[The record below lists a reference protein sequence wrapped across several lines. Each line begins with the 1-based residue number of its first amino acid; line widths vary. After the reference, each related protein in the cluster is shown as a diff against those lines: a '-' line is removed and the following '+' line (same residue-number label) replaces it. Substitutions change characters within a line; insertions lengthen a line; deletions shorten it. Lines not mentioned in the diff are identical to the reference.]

1 MKDASNEDQSGQL
14 SLREDEIYEFEGF
27 RLDAAEK
34 ILFQRGQP
42 VALTP
47 KALDTLIAL
56 VRRHGSVVSKHEL
69 LQTVWQGTFVEEGVL
84 AQNILTLRKA
94 LNADWIETVPRRGY
108 RLSATVARTAG
119 RAAGAAV
126 PRSRTWIRWAA
137 AAVLLI
143 GSAAL
148 IPALVSLRAGRAK
161 ARAGNAP
168 IRSLAVLPFHS
179 ISMDS
184 PYLGLGLADVLI
196 NRLGTLPQIT
206 VRPTS
211 AIRKFGDAASD
222 PLTAGR
228 ELGVDAVLEGNLQR
242 DGDRVRATV
251 RLLRMPDGASLWTGQ
266 FDQRVQDLFTL
277 EDAMAEQVANGLA
290 LDLTASERERM
301 MRRYT
306 GNAEAWQ
313 AYLRGRYLWDRRT
326 PETHLKAIEEFEK
339 AVRIDDRYALAYAG
353 LADAYALLGSNPNR
367 VMPRPEA
374 MAKARAAALKA
385 IELDGDLAEAH
396 TALAFI
402 LMHYD
407 WKRAAAEQEFQ
418 RALKLN
424 PSYATAHQWHAM
436 NLLIS
441 GRNDDAI
448 QELKNAQALDP
459 ASPIIMAD
467 RAEMYVYT
475 GRLEEAI
482 TESRRV
488 LELDPSFSLAR
499 VWLAWALSGRRR
511 FEEAAAVLD
520 QRQPDSDP
528 SQLSALAYLY
538 AASGRTAEARQTADW
553 IRRQAQQDFGL
564 SFTVA
569 SAYASAGDVGAMLP
583 WLEKAFAERSGALL
597 LLNVH
602 PMFAA
607 VREDPRFQAFVAR
620 IGLPH

>member
-1 MKDASNEDQSGQL
+1 MKDGSNEDQSGQP

-27 RLDAAEK
+27 RLDAVEK
-34 ILFQRGQP
+34 ILFQRGHP

-56 VRRHGSVVSKHEL
+56 VRRHGRVVSKHEL
-69 LQTVWQGTFVEEGVL
+69 LQTVWPGTFVEEGVL
-84 AQNILTLRKA
+84 AQNILTLRRA

-108 RLSATVARTAG
+108 RLSATVTRTAG
-119 RAAGAAV
+119 TAV
-126 PRSRTWIRWAA
+126 PRSRMWIWWAA
-137 AAVLLI
+137 ACIVLVA
-143 GSAAL
+143 SAAL
-148 IPALVSLRAGRAK
+148 IPAMVSLRAGRSK

-179 ISMDS
+179 ISVDS

-277 EDAMAEQVANGLA
+277 EDSIAGQVANGLV
-290 LDLTASERERM
+290 LDLTASERERV

-313 AYLRGRYLWDRRT
+313 AYIRGRYLWDRRT
-326 PETHLKAIEEFEK
+326 PETHQRAIAEFEK
-339 AVRIDDRYALAYAG
+339 ATHIDDRYALAYAG
-353 LADAYALLGSNPNR
+353 LADAYALLGSNPNH
-367 VMPRPEA
+367 VMPRSEA
-374 MAKARAAALKA
+374 MAKSRAAALKA
-385 IELDGDLAEAH
+385 IDLDGDLAEAH

-407 WKRAAAEQEFQ
+407 WKWADAEREFQ
-418 RALKLN
+418 RALNLN

-436 NLLIS
+436 NLLVT
-441 GRNDDAI
+441 GHPNDAI

-459 ASPIIMAD
+459 ASPIIISD
-467 RAEMYVYT
+467 LAEMYVYT
-475 GRLEEAI
+475 GRLDEAVA
-482 TESRRV
+482 ESRRV
-488 LELDPSFSLAR
+488 LELDPSFTLAR
-499 VWLAWALSGRRR
+499 CWLAWALSGQRR
-511 FEEAAAVLD
+511 FEEAAAVVG
-520 QRQPDSDP
+520 QRQPESDP

-538 AASGRTAEARQTADW
+538 AASGRKAEARRTADR

-564 SFTVA
+564 SYTVA
-569 SAYASAGDVGAMLP
+569 SAYASAGDVDAMLP
-583 WLEKAFAERSGALL
+583 WLEKAYAERSGALL

-602 PMFAA
+602 PLFDA
-607 VREDPRFQAFVAR
+607 VRQDPRFQAFVAR
-620 IGLPH
+620 AGLPPLRN

>member
-1 MKDASNEDQSGQL
+1 MKDASNEDQSKQA
-14 SLREDEIYEFEGF
+14 SHREEEIYEFGGF
-27 RLDAAEK
+27 RLDAAER
-34 ILFQRGQP
+34 ILFEGGQP

-56 VRRHGSVVSKHEL
+56 VRRHGRVVSKHEL
-69 LQTVWQGTFVEEGVL
+69 LQTVWRGTFVEEGVL

-94 LNADWIETVPRRGY
+94 LSADWIETVPRRGY
-108 RLSATVARTAG
+108 RLSATVTRIAS
-119 RAAGAAV
+119 AAV
-126 PRSRTWIRWAA
+126 PRSSIWIWWAA
-137 AAVLLI
+137 ATVLLI

-161 ARAGNAP
+161 AQAGNAP

-179 ISMDS
+179 ISVDS

-196 NRLGTLPQIT
+196 NRLGNLPQIT

-211 AIRKFGDAASD
+211 AIRKFGDATSD

-277 EDAMAEQVANGLA
+277 EDSIAGRVANGLA
-290 LDLTASERERM
+290 LDLTASERERV

-306 GNAEAWQ
+306 ENAEAWQ

-326 PETHLKAIEEFEK
+326 PETHRKAIEEFEK
-339 AVRIDDRYALAYAG
+339 AARIDDRYALAYAG

-385 IELDGDLAEAH
+385 IDLDGDLAEAH

-407 WKRAAAEQEFQ
+407 WKRADAELEFQ
-418 RALKLN
+418 RALSLN

-436 NLLIS
+436 NLLLA

-448 QELKNAQALDP
+448 QELKNAQTLDP
-459 ASPIIMAD
+459 ASPIILSD
-467 RAEMYVYT
+467 RAEMYIYT
-475 GRLEEAI
+475 GRLEEAA

-499 VWLAWALSGRRR
+499 VWLAWALSGQRR
-511 FEEAAAVLD
+511 FAEAAAVLG
-520 QRQPDSDP
+520 QRQTESDP

-538 AASGRTAEARQTADW
+538 AASGRKAEARQTADR

-564 SFTVA
+564 SYTVA
-569 SAYASAGDVGAMLP
+569 AAYASTGDVDAMLP
-583 WLEKAFAERSGALL
+583 WLEKAFAERSGSLL

-607 VREDPRFQAFVAR
+607 VRQDSRFQAFVAR
-620 IGLPH
+620 LGLPPLRK

>member
-1 MKDASNEDQSGQL
+1 MKDGSNEDQSGQP
-14 SLREDEIYEFEGF
+14 SLREDEIYEFEGL
-27 RLDAAEK
+27 RLDAVEK
-34 ILFQRGQP
+34 ILVQRGQA

-56 VRRHGSVVSKHEL
+56 VRRHGRVVSKHEL
-69 LQTVWQGTFVEEGVL
+69 LQTVWPGTFVEEGVL

-108 RLSATVARTAG
+108 RLSAMVTRT
-119 RAAGAAV
+119 AGAAV
-126 PRSRTWIRWAA
+126 PRSRMWIWWAA
-137 AAVLLI
+137 ATVLLI

-148 IPALVSLRAGRAK
+148 IPAVVSLRAGRSK

-222 PLTAGR
+222 PLSAGR

-242 DGDRVRATV
+242 D
-251 RLLRMPDGASLWTGQ
+251 
-266 FDQRVQDLFTL
+266 
-277 EDAMAEQVANGLA
+277 
-290 LDLTASERERM
+290 
-301 MRRYT
+301 

-339 AVRIDDRYALAYAG
+339 ATHIDDRYALAYAG

-367 VMPRPEA
+367 AMPRPEA

-385 IELDGDLAEAH
+385 IDLDGDLAEAH

-407 WKRAAAEQEFQ
+407 WKWADAEQELQ
-418 RALKLN
+418 RALSLN
-424 PSYATAHQWHAM
+424 PSYATAHQWHAV
-436 NLLIS
+436 NLLVT
-441 GRNDDAI
+441 GHPNDAI
-448 QELKNAQALDP
+448 QELKSALALDP

-467 RAEMYVYT
+467 LAEMYIYA
-475 GRLEEAI
+475 GRLDESVA
-482 TESRRV
+482 ESRRV

-499 VWLAWALSGRRR
+499 VWLAWALSGQRR
-511 FEEAAAVLD
+511 FEEAEAVL
-520 QRQPDSDP
+520 RRREPESDP

-538 AASGRTAEARQTADW
+538 SASGRKAEARQMADRL
-553 IRRQAQQDFGL
+553 RREAQKNFGL
-564 SFTVA
+564 SDLVA
-569 SAYASAGDVGAMLP
+569 SAYACTGDVDAMLP
-583 WLEKAFAERSGALL
+583 WLEKAYDERSGALL
-597 LLNVH
+597 FLSVH
-602 PMFAA
+602 PLFDA
-607 VREDPRFQAFVAR
+607 VRQDSRFQALVAR
-620 IGLPH
+620 VGLPALKK